1 MNRSPQGAPSLGGH
15 PPGGAFLSGDL
26 TAGLTVAAYLIPQCM
41 AYGELAGLAP
51 INGLW
56 AMLPSIVIYAWLGGS
71 PQLSVG
77 PETTTALMTAALV
90 GPMVAAGDRSGSIAL
105 ASLMA
110 LLVGLVCLLAALLK
124 LAFLADL
131 LSQPILVGYMAGVA
145 LLMIA
150 GQMHTLTGIGP
161 RADSLGAALEEL
173 VQRHGA
179 VHGPSL
185 ALAGLALVLMLAL
198 RRWRPHLPGP
208 LLVVLLATAASGL
221 LHLERQG
228 VAMVGTIGA
237 GLPALV
243 LPRGL
248 TLTSWQPLLLGAIG
262 IALVGYSDN
271 MLTARSFAHRHG
283 ERIDATREL
292 VALGVSNLATSLFQG
307 FPVSSSNTRTALADA
322 MGARS
327 QRYSLVALVVV
338 LAVLLWLR
346 PLLALFPRPVLGA
359 LVVFAALQL
368 IDIDAFRRL
377 QRFKRSEF
385 WLALVTLLGVLFSG
399 ILSGVVVAV
408 GLSVLDLF
416 ARVARPHDAVMG
428 EVRGLAG
435 FHDVKDWPGGSTV
448 PGLVLY
454 RYDAPLCFA
463 NAYDFQ
469 RRALAAI
476 AAEVEPVRWFVLN
489 AEAIIELDITA
500 ADMLAELAQELQRDG
515 IRFAMTRVKQ
525 GLFHELERAG
535 LVARLG
541 FDAFYPTI
549 PVAVAAFRA
558 QVSPRPIDAAGRSP
572 VRMNSIDPG
581 SDDLPAIPP
590 PH

>member
-1 MNRSPQGAPSLGGH
+1 
-15 PPGGAFLSGDL
+15 
-26 TAGLTVAAYLIPQCM
+26 
-41 AYGELAGLAP
+41 
-51 INGLW
+51 
-56 AMLPSIVIYAWLGGS
+56 
-71 PQLSVG
+71 VG

-131 LSQPILVGYMAGVA
+131 LSQPILVGYLAGVA

-161 RADSLGAALEEL
+161 RADSLWEALEAL

-185 ALAGLALVLMLAL
+185 ALAGLALLLMLVL

-221 LHLERQG
+221 LHLDRQG
-228 VAMVGTIGA
+228 VAMVGTIEA

-243 LPRGL
+243 LPTGL
-248 TLTSWQPLLLGAIG
+248 TLASWQPLMLGAVG

-271 MLTARSFAHRHG
+271 MLTARSFAQRHG
-283 ERIDATREL
+283 ERIDATKEL
-292 VALGVSNLATSLFQG
+292 VALGVTNVATSLFQG

-327 QRYSLVALVVV
+327 QRYALVALAVV

-385 WLALVTLLGVLFSG
+385 LLALVTLLGVLFSG

-428 EVRGLAG
+428 EVRDLAG

-463 NAYDFQ
+463 NANDFQ

-476 AAEVEPVRWFVLN
+476 AAEVEPVQWFVLN

-500 ADMLAELAQELQRDG
+500 ADMLAELAQELQGRG

-558 QVSPRPIDAAGRSP
+558 QGSGRPTGA
-572 VRMNSIDPG
+572 PG
-581 SDDLPAIPP
+581 
-590 PH
+590 

>member
-1 MNRSPQGAPSLGGH
+1 MNRSPQGGPFWL
-15 PPGGAFLSGDL
+15 GDL

-71 PQLSVG
+71 PYLSVG

-131 LSQPILVGYMAGVA
+131 LSQPILVGYLAGVA

-161 RADSLGAALEEL
+161 RADSLGAALEVL

-185 ALAGLALVLMLAL
+185 ALAGLALLLMLVL

-221 LHLERQG
+221 LHLDRQG
-228 VAMVGTIGA
+228 VAMVGTIEA

-248 TLTSWQPLLLGAIG
+248 TLASWQPLMLGAVG

-271 MLTARSFAHRHG
+271 MLTARSFAQRHG
-283 ERIDATREL
+283 ERIDATKEL
-292 VALGVSNLATSLFQG
+292 VALGVTNVATSLFQG
-307 FPVSSSNTRTALADA
+307 FPVSSSNTRTALADT

-346 PLLALFPRPVLGA
+346 PLLAMFPRPVLGA

-385 WLALVTLLGVLFSG
+385 LLALVTLLGVLYSG

-416 ARVARPHDAVMG
+416 ARVARPHDAVLG
-428 EVRGLAG
+428 EVRDLAG

-463 NAYDFQ
+463 NANDFES
-469 RRALAAI
+469 RALAAI

-500 ADMLAELAQELQRDG
+500 ANMLAELAQELQGRG

-558 QVSPRPIDAAGRSP
+558 QASSRPTGA
-572 VRMNSIDPG
+572 PG
-581 SDDLPAIPP
+581 
-590 PH
+590 

>member
-1 MNRSPQGAPSLGGH
+1 MASKVNRPLLGGAV
-15 PPGGAFLSGDL
+15 PPGDL
-26 TAGLTVAAYLIPQCM
+26 LAGLTVAAYLIPQCM

-51 INGLW
+51 VNGLW

-71 PQLSVG
+71 SQLSVG

-90 GPMVAAGDRSGSIAL
+90 GPMAAGNGAEQIVL

-124 LAFLADL
+124 FAFLADL

-145 LLMIA
+145 VLMMA
-150 GQMHTLTGIGP
+150 GQLHTLTGMGA

-173 VQRHGA
+173 LRRHGA

-185 ALAGLALVLMLAL
+185 ALAAAALVLMLL
-198 RRWRPHLPGP
+198 LQRWRPHLPGP
-208 LLVVLLATAASGL
+208 LLVVLLTTAVSSL
-221 LHLERQG
+221 LHLDRQG
-228 VAMVGTIGA
+228 VATVGTIAA
-237 GLPALV
+237 GLPV
-243 LPRGL
+243 PSLPTGL
-248 TLTSWQPLLLGAIG
+248 SLAQWQPLLLGAVG

-271 MLTARSFAHRHG
+271 MLTARSFGQRHG
-283 ERIDATREL
+283 QRIDATKEL
-292 VALGVSNLATSLFQG
+292 VALGACNVATSLLQG

-359 LVVFAALQL
+359 LVVFAALKL
-368 IDIDAFRRL
+368 IDIGAFRRL
-377 QRFKRSEF
+377 RHFKRSEF
-385 WLALVTLLGVLFSG
+385 HLALVTLVGVLFSD
-399 ILSGVVVAV
+399 ILFGVVVAV

-428 EVRGLAG
+428 EVKDLAG
-435 FHDVKDWPGGSTV
+435 FHDVKDWPEGRTV

-463 NAYDFQ
+463 NAEDFQ

-476 AAEVEPVRWFVLN
+476 AAEPSPVRWFVLN

-500 ADMLAELAQELQRDG
+500 ADMLDELARELQGRG

-525 GLFHELERAG
+525 ELFHELERAG

-541 FDAFYPTI
+541 VDAFYPTI

-558 QVSPRPIDAAGRSP
+558 QGSLAPGDEPGPPP
-572 VRMNSIDPG
+572 VRMKPKPSFR
-581 SDDLPAIPP
+581 
-590 PH
+590 

>member
-1 MNRSPQGAPSLGGH
+1 LP
-15 PPGGAFLSGDL
+15 GDL

-56 AMLPSIVIYAWLGGS
+56 AMLPAIVIYAWLGGS

-131 LSQPILVGYMAGVA
+131 LSQPILVGYLAGVA

-161 RADSLGAALEEL
+161 RADSLWEALEAL
-173 VQRHGA
+173 

-185 ALAGLALVLMLAL
+185 TLAGLALLLMLVL

-221 LHLERQG
+221 LHLDRQG
-228 VAMVGTIGA
+228 VAMVGTIEA

-243 LPRGL
+243 LPTGL
-248 TLTSWQPLLLGAIG
+248 TLASWQPLMLGAVG

-271 MLTARSFAHRHG
+271 MLTARSFAQRHG
-283 ERIDATREL
+283 ERIDASKEL
-292 VALGVSNLATSLFQG
+292 VALGVTNVATSLFQG

-327 QRYSLVALVVV
+327 QRYALVALAVV

-385 WLALVTLLGVLFSG
+385 LLALVTLLGVLFSG

-416 ARVARPHDAVMG
+416 ARVARPHDAVLG
-428 EVRGLAG
+428 EVRDLAG

-463 NAYDFQ
+463 NANDFE

-476 AAEVEPVRWFVLN
+476 AAEVEPVQWFVLN

-500 ADMLAELAQELQRDG
+500 ADMLAELAQELQGRG

-558 QVSPRPIDAAGRSP
+558 QGSGRPTGA
-572 VRMNSIDPG
+572 PG
-581 SDDLPAIPP
+581 
-590 PH
+590 

>member
-1 MNRSPQGAPSLGGH
+1 MNRSPQGGGGQRGL
-15 PPGGAFLSGDL
+15 PQGGAFLSGDL

-56 AMLPSIVIYAWLGGS
+56 AMLPAIVIYAWLGGS

-90 GPMVAAGDRSGSIAL
+90 GPMVAAGDRSGSLAL

-131 LSQPILVGYMAGVA
+131 LSQPILVGYLAGVA

-161 RADSLGAALEEL
+161 RVDSLGAALEAL

-185 ALAGLALVLMLAL
+185 ALAGLALLLMLML

-208 LLVVLLATAASGL
+208 LLVVLLATAASWL
-221 LHLERQG
+221 LHLDRQG
-228 VAMVGTIGA
+228 VAMVGTIEA

-243 LPRGL
+243 LPTGL
-248 TLTSWQPLLLGAIG
+248 TLASWQPLMLGAVG

-271 MLTARSFAHRHG
+271 MLTARSFAQRHG
-283 ERIDATREL
+283 ERIDATKEL
-292 VALGVSNLATSLFQG
+292 VALGVTNVATSLFQG

-346 PLLALFPRPVLGA
+346 PLLAMFPRPVLGA

-385 WLALVTLLGVLFSG
+385 LLALVTLLGVLFSG

-416 ARVARPHDAVMG
+416 ARVARPHDAVLG
-428 EVRGLAG
+428 EVRDLAG

-463 NAYDFQ
+463 NANDFES
-469 RRALAAI
+469 RALAAI
-476 AAEVEPVRWFVLN
+476 AAEVEPVQWFVLN

-500 ADMLAELAQELQRDG
+500 ADMLAELAQELQQRG

-558 QVSPRPIDAAGRSP
+558 QASSRPTGA
-572 VRMNSIDPG
+572 PG
-581 SDDLPAIPP
+581 
-590 PH
+590 

>member
-1 MNRSPQGAPSLGGH
+1 MNRSPQGEGGQRGVVQ
-15 PPGGAFLSGDL
+15 GGAFWSGDL

-51 INGLW
+51 INGIW
-56 AMLPSIVIYAWLGGS
+56 AMLPAIVIYAWLGGS

-131 LSQPILVGYMAGVA
+131 LSQPILVGYLAGVA

-161 RADSLGAALEEL
+161 RVDSLGAALEAL

-185 ALAGLALVLMLAL
+185 ALAGLALLLMLML

-208 LLVVLLATAASGL
+208 LLVVLLATAASWL
-221 LHLERQG
+221 LHLDRQG
-228 VAMVGTIGA
+228 VAMVGTIEA

-243 LPRGL
+243 LPTGL
-248 TLTSWQPLLLGAIG
+248 TLASWQPLMLGAVG

-271 MLTARSFAHRHG
+271 MLTARSFAQRHG
-283 ERIDATREL
+283 ERIDATKEL
-292 VALGVSNLATSLFQG
+292 VALGVTNVATSLFQG
-307 FPVSSSNTRTALADA
+307 FPVSSSNTRTALADT

-327 QRYSLVALVVV
+327 QRYALVALVVV

-385 WLALVTLLGVLFSG
+385 LLALVTLLGVLFSG

-416 ARVARPHDAVMG
+416 ARVARPHDAVLG
-428 EVRGLAG
+428 EVRDLAG

-463 NAYDFQ
+463 NANDFES
-469 RRALAAI
+469 RALAAI
-476 AAEVEPVRWFVLN
+476 AAEVEPVQWFVLN

-500 ADMLAELAQELQRDG
+500 ADMLAELAQELQRRG

-558 QVSPRPIDAAGRSP
+558 QASSRPTGA
-572 VRMNSIDPG
+572 PG
-581 SDDLPAIPP
+581 
-590 PH
+590 

>member
-1 MNRSPQGAPSLGGH
+1 MNRSPQGGGPQGGVH
-15 PPGGAFLSGDL
+15 LGGAFLSGDL

-56 AMLPSIVIYAWLGGS
+56 AMLPSIVVYAWLGGS
-71 PQLSVG
+71 PYLSVG

-131 LSQPILVGYMAGVA
+131 LSQPILVGYLAGVA

-161 RADSLGAALEEL
+161 RADSLGAALEAL

-185 ALAGLALVLMLAL
+185 ALAGLALLLMLML

-208 LLVVLLATAASGL
+208 LLVVLLATAASWL
-221 LHLERQG
+221 LHLDRQG
-228 VAMVGTIGA
+228 VAMVGTIEA

-243 LPRGL
+243 LPTGL
-248 TLTSWQPLLLGAIG
+248 TLASWQPLMLGAVG

-271 MLTARSFAHRHG
+271 MLTARSFAQRHG
-283 ERIDATREL
+283 ERIDATKEL
-292 VALGVSNLATSLFQG
+292 VALGVTNVATSLFQG
-307 FPVSSSNTRTALADA
+307 FPVSSSNTRTALADT

-327 QRYSLVALVVV
+327 QRYALVALVVV

-385 WLALVTLLGVLFSG
+385 LLALVTLLGVLYSG

-416 ARVARPHDAVMG
+416 ARVARPHDAVLG
-428 EVRGLAG
+428 EVRDLAG

-463 NAYDFQ
+463 NANDFES
-469 RRALAAI
+469 RALAAI
-476 AAEVEPVRWFVLN
+476 AAEVEPVQWFVLN

-500 ADMLAELAQELQRDG
+500 ADMLAELAQELQQRG

-558 QVSPRPIDAAGRSP
+558 QASSRPTGATG
-572 VRMNSIDPG
+572 
-581 SDDLPAIPP
+581 
-590 PH
+590 

>member
-1 MNRSPQGAPSLGGH
+1 VNRSPQGGAPL
-15 PPGGAFLSGDL
+15 GGAFLSGDL

-71 PQLSVG
+71 PYLSVG

-131 LSQPILVGYMAGVA
+131 LSQPILVGYLAGVA

-161 RADSLGAALEEL
+161 RADSLGAALEVL

-185 ALAGLALVLMLAL
+185 ALAGLALLLMLVL

-221 LHLERQG
+221 LHLDRQG
-228 VAMVGTIGA
+228 VAMVGTIEA

-243 LPRGL
+243 LPTGL
-248 TLTSWQPLLLGAIG
+248 TLASWQPLMLGAVG

-271 MLTARSFAHRHG
+271 MLTARSFAQRHG
-283 ERIDATREL
+283 QRIDATKEL
-292 VALGVSNLATSLFQG
+292 VALGVANVATSLFQG

-327 QRYSLVALVVV
+327 QRYALVALVVV

-385 WLALVTLLGVLFSG
+385 LLALVTLLGVLYSG

-416 ARVARPHDAVMG
+416 VRVARPHDAVLG
-428 EVRGLAG
+428 EVRDLAG

-463 NAYDFQ
+463 NANDFE

-500 ADMLAELAQELQRDG
+500 ADMLAELAQELQQRG

-525 GLFHELERAG
+525 GLFHELERTG

-558 QVSPRPIDAAGRSP
+558 QASARPTGATG
-572 VRMNSIDPG
+572 
-581 SDDLPAIPP
+581 
-590 PH
+590 

>member
-1 MNRSPQGAPSLGGH
+1 MNRSRLGGS
-15 PPGGAFLSGDL
+15 PLGGRPLGGAFLPGDL
-26 TAGLTVAAYLIPQCM
+26 TAGVTVAAYLIPQCM

-90 GPMVAAGDRSGSIAL
+90 GPMVAAGDPSGSIAL

-131 LSQPILVGYMAGVA
+131 LSQPILVGYLAGVA

-161 RADSLGAALEEL
+161 RADSLGEALEAL

-185 ALAGLALVLMLAL
+185 ALAGLALLLMLLL

-208 LLVVLLATAASGL
+208 LLVVLLATAASAL
-221 LHLERQG
+221 LHLDRQG
-228 VAMVGTIGA
+228 VAMVGTIEA

-243 LPRGL
+243 LPTGL
-248 TLTSWQPLLLGAIG
+248 TLASWQPLMLGAVG

-271 MLTARSFAHRHG
+271 MLTARSFAQRHG
-283 ERIDATREL
+283 ERIDATKEL
-292 VALGVSNLATSLFQG
+292 VALGVTNVATSLFQG

-327 QRYSLVALVVV
+327 QRYALVALAVV

-385 WLALVTLLGVLFSG
+385 LLALVTLLGVLCSG

-428 EVRGLAG
+428 EVKDLAG

-463 NAYDFQ
+463 NANDFES
-469 RRALAAI
+469 RALAAI

-500 ADMLAELAQELQRDG
+500 ADMLAELAKELEGRG

-558 QVSPRPIDAAGRSP
+558 QGSARPTGA
-572 VRMNSIDPG
+572 PG
-581 SDDLPAIPP
+581 
-590 PH
+590 

>member
-1 MNRSPQGAPSLGGH
+1 MNRSPQGGTPQGGAPL
-15 PPGGAFLSGDL
+15 GGAFLSGDL

-71 PQLSVG
+71 PYLSVG

-131 LSQPILVGYMAGVA
+131 LSQPILVGYLAGVA

-161 RADSLGAALEEL
+161 RADSLGAALEVL

-185 ALAGLALVLMLAL
+185 ALAGLALLLMLML

-221 LHLERQG
+221 LHLDRQG
-228 VAMVGTIGA
+228 VAMVGTIEA

-243 LPRGL
+243 LPTGL
-248 TLTSWQPLLLGAIG
+248 TLASWQPLMLGAVG

-271 MLTARSFAHRHG
+271 MLTARSFAQRHG
-283 ERIDATREL
+283 ERIDATKEL
-292 VALGVSNLATSLFQG
+292 VALGVANVATSLFQG
-307 FPVSSSNTRTALADA
+307 FPVSSSNTRTALANA

-346 PLLALFPRPVLGA
+346 PLLAMFPRPVLGA

-385 WLALVTLLGVLFSG
+385 LLALVTLLGVLFSG

-416 ARVARPHDAVMG
+416 ARVARPHDAVLG
-428 EVRGLAG
+428 EVRDLAG

-463 NAYDFQ
+463 NANDFES
-469 RRALAAI
+469 RALAAI

-500 ADMLAELAQELQRDG
+500 ADMLAELAQELQQRG

-525 GLFHELERAG
+525 GLFHELERTG

-558 QVSPRPIDAAGRSP
+558 QASARPTGATG
-572 VRMNSIDPG
+572 
-581 SDDLPAIPP
+581 
-590 PH
+590 

>member
-1 MNRSPQGAPSLGGH
+1 MNRSPPGRGPQGRGPQGGVH
-15 PPGGAFLSGDL
+15 LGGAFLSGDL

-56 AMLPSIVIYAWLGGS
+56 AMLPSIVVYAWLGGS
-71 PQLSVG
+71 PCLSVG

-90 GPMVAAGDRSGSIAL
+90 GPMVAAGDRSGSLAL

-131 LSQPILVGYMAGVA
+131 LSQPILVGYLAGVA

-161 RADSLGAALEEL
+161 RVDSLGAALEAL

-185 ALAGLALVLMLAL
+185 ALAGLALLLMLVL

-208 LLVVLLATAASGL
+208 LLVVLLATAASWL
-221 LHLERQG
+221 LHLDRQG
-228 VAMVGTIGA
+228 VAMVGTIEA

-243 LPRGL
+243 LPTGL
-248 TLTSWQPLLLGAIG
+248 TLASWQPLMLGAVG

-271 MLTARSFAHRHG
+271 MLTARSFAQRHG
-283 ERIDATREL
+283 ERIDATKEL
-292 VALGVSNLATSLFQG
+292 VALGVANVATSLFQG
-307 FPVSSSNTRTALADA
+307 FPVSSSNTRTALADT

-327 QRYSLVALVVV
+327 QRYALVALVVV

-346 PLLALFPRPVLGA
+346 PLLAMFPRPVLGA

-385 WLALVTLLGVLFSG
+385 LLALVTLLGVLISG

-416 ARVARPHDAVMG
+416 ARVARPHDAVLG
-428 EVRGLAG
+428 EVRDLAG

-463 NAYDFQ
+463 NANDFES
-469 RRALAAI
+469 RALAAI
-476 AAEVEPVRWFVLN
+476 AAEVEPVQWFVLN

-500 ADMLAELAQELQRDG
+500 ADMLAELAQELQRRG

-558 QVSPRPIDAAGRSP
+558 QASSRPTGATG
-572 VRMNSIDPG
+572 
-581 SDDLPAIPP
+581 
-590 PH
+590 

>member
-1 MNRSPQGAPSLGGH
+1 
-15 PPGGAFLSGDL
+15 LSGDL

-90 GPMVAAGDRSGSIAL
+90 GPMVAAGDPSGSIAL

-131 LSQPILVGYMAGVA
+131 LSQPILVGYLAGVA

-150 GQMHTLTGIGP
+150 GQLHTLTGIGP
-161 RADSLGAALEEL
+161 RADSLWEALEAL

-185 ALAGLALVLMLAL
+185 ALAGLALLLMLVL

-208 LLVVLLATAASGL
+208 LVVVLLATAASGL
-221 LHLERQG
+221 LHLDRQG
-228 VAMVGTIGA
+228 VAMVGTIEA

-248 TLTSWQPLLLGAIG
+248 TLASWQPLMLGAVG

-271 MLTARSFAHRHG
+271 MLTARSFAQRHG
-283 ERIDATREL
+283 ERIDATKEL
-292 VALGVSNLATSLFQG
+292 VALGVANVATSLFQG
-307 FPVSSSNTRTALADA
+307 FPVSSSNTRTALADT

-327 QRYSLVALVVV
+327 QRYALVALAVV

-346 PLLALFPRPVLGA
+346 PLLAMFPRPVLGA

-385 WLALVTLLGVLFSG
+385 LLALVTLLGVLISG

-416 ARVARPHDAVMG
+416 ARVARPQDAVLG
-428 EVRGLAG
+428 EVRDLAG

-463 NAYDFQ
+463 NANDFES
-469 RRALAAI
+469 RALAAI
-476 AAEVEPVRWFVLN
+476 AAEVEPVQWFVLN

-500 ADMLAELAQELQRDG
+500 ADMLAELAQELQRRG

-558 QVSPRPIDAAGRSP
+558 QDSSRPTGA
-572 VRMNSIDPG
+572 PG
-581 SDDLPAIPP
+581 
-590 PH
+590 

>member
-1 MNRSPQGAPSLGGH
+1 
-15 PPGGAFLSGDL
+15 
-26 TAGLTVAAYLIPQCM
+26 M

-71 PQLSVG
+71 PYLSVG

-131 LSQPILVGYMAGVA
+131 LSQPILVGYLAGVA

-161 RADSLGAALEEL
+161 RADSLWEALEAL

-185 ALAGLALVLMLAL
+185 ALAGLALLLMLVL

-221 LHLERQG
+221 LHLDRQG
-228 VAMVGTIGA
+228 VAMVGTIEA

-243 LPRGL
+243 LPTGL
-248 TLTSWQPLLLGAIG
+248 TLASWQPLMLGAVG

-271 MLTARSFAHRHG
+271 MLTARSFAQRHG
-283 ERIDATREL
+283 ERIDATKEL
-292 VALGVSNLATSLFQG
+292 VALGVTNVATSLFQG

-327 QRYSLVALVVV
+327 QRYALVALAVV

-385 WLALVTLLGVLFSG
+385 LLALVTLLGVLCSG

-428 EVRGLAG
+428 EVKDLAG

-463 NAYDFQ
+463 NANDFES
-469 RRALAAI
+469 RALAAI
-476 AAEVEPVRWFVLN
+476 AAEVEPVQWFVLN

-500 ADMLAELAQELQRDG
+500 ADMLAELAQELQGRG

-558 QVSPRPIDAAGRSP
+558 QGSARPTGA
-572 VRMNSIDPG
+572 PG
-581 SDDLPAIPP
+581 
-590 PH
+590 

>member
-1 MNRSPQGAPSLGGH
+1 
-15 PPGGAFLSGDL
+15 
-26 TAGLTVAAYLIPQCM
+26 M

-131 LSQPILVGYMAGVA
+131 LSQPILVGYLAGVA

-161 RADSLGAALEEL
+161 RADSLGAALEVL

-185 ALAGLALVLMLAL
+185 ALAGLALLLMLVL

-221 LHLERQG
+221 LHLDRQG
-228 VAMVGTIGA
+228 VAMVGTIEA

-243 LPRGL
+243 LPTGL
-248 TLTSWQPLLLGAIG
+248 TLASWQPLMLGAVG

-271 MLTARSFAHRHG
+271 MLTARSFAQRHG
-283 ERIDATREL
+283 ERIDATKEL
-292 VALGVSNLATSLFQG
+292 VALGVANVATSLFQG

-327 QRYSLVALVVV
+327 QRYALVALVVV

-385 WLALVTLLGVLFSG
+385 LLALVTLLGVLYSG

-416 ARVARPHDAVMG
+416 ARVARPHDAVLG
-428 EVRGLAG
+428 EVRDLAG

-463 NAYDFQ
+463 NANDFES
-469 RRALAAI
+469 RALAAI
-476 AAEVEPVRWFVLN
+476 AAEVEPVQWFVLN

-500 ADMLAELAQELQRDG
+500 ADMLAELAQELQQRG

-558 QVSPRPIDAAGRSP
+558 QGSARPTGA
-572 VRMNSIDPG
+572 PG
-581 SDDLPAIPP
+581 
-590 PH
+590 

>member
-1 MNRSPQGAPSLGGH
+1 MNRSPQGGG
-15 PPGGAFLSGDL
+15 PQGGWPLGGAFLSGDL

-90 GPMVAAGDRSGSIAL
+90 GPMVAAGDPSGSIAL

-131 LSQPILVGYMAGVA
+131 LSQPILVGYLAGVA

-161 RADSLGAALEEL
+161 RADSLGGALEAL

-185 ALAGLALVLMLAL
+185 ALAGLALLLMLVL

-208 LLVVLLATAASGL
+208 LVVVLLATAASGL
-221 LHLERQG
+221 LHLDRQG
-228 VAMVGTIGA
+228 VAMVGTIEA

-248 TLTSWQPLLLGAIG
+248 TLASWQPLMLGAVG

-271 MLTARSFAHRHG
+271 MLTARSFAQRHG
-283 ERIDATREL
+283 ERIDATKEL
-292 VALGVSNLATSLFQG
+292 VALGVANVATSLFQG
-307 FPVSSSNTRTALADA
+307 FPVSSSNTRTALADT

-327 QRYSLVALVVV
+327 QRYALVALVVV

-346 PLLALFPRPVLGA
+346 PLLAMFPRPVLGA

-385 WLALVTLLGVLFSG
+385 LLALVTLLGVLISG

-416 ARVARPHDAVMG
+416 ARVARPQDAVLG
-428 EVRGLAG
+428 EVRDLAG

-463 NAYDFQ
+463 NANDFES
-469 RRALAAI
+469 RALAAI
-476 AAEVEPVRWFVLN
+476 AAEVEPVQWFVLN

-500 ADMLAELAQELQRDG
+500 ADMLAELAQELQQRG

-558 QVSPRPIDAAGRSP
+558 QGSARPTGA
-572 VRMNSIDPG
+572 PG
-581 SDDLPAIPP
+581 
-590 PH
+590 

>member
-1 MNRSPQGAPSLGGH
+1 MNRSPL
-15 PPGGAFLSGDL
+15 GGAFLPGDL

-56 AMLPSIVIYAWLGGS
+56 AMLPSIVVYAWLGGS
-71 PQLSVG
+71 PYLSVG

-131 LSQPILVGYMAGVA
+131 LSQPILVGYLAGVA

-161 RADSLGAALEEL
+161 RDDSLGAALEAL

-185 ALAGLALVLMLAL
+185 ALAGLALLLMLML

-208 LLVVLLATAASGL
+208 LLVVLLATAASWL
-221 LHLERQG
+221 LHLDRQG
-228 VAMVGTIGA
+228 VAMVGTIEA

-243 LPRGL
+243 LPTGL
-248 TLTSWQPLLLGAIG
+248 TLASWQPLMLGAVG

-271 MLTARSFAHRHG
+271 MLTARSFAQRHG
-283 ERIDATREL
+283 ERIDATKEL
-292 VALGVSNLATSLFQG
+292 VALGVTNVATSLFQG

-327 QRYSLVALVVV
+327 QRYALVALVVV

-385 WLALVTLLGVLFSG
+385 LLALVTLLGVLFSG

-416 ARVARPHDAVMG
+416 ARVARPHDAVLG
-428 EVRGLAG
+428 EVRDLAG

-463 NAYDFQ
+463 NANDFES
-469 RRALAAI
+469 RALAAI
-476 AAEVEPVRWFVLN
+476 AAEVEPVQWFVLN

-500 ADMLAELAQELQRDG
+500 ADMLAELAQELQQRG

-558 QVSPRPIDAAGRSP
+558 QASSRPTGATG
-572 VRMNSIDPG
+572 
-581 SDDLPAIPP
+581 
-590 PH
+590 

>member
-1 MNRSPQGAPSLGGH
+1 MNRSPLGGAPL
-15 PPGGAFLSGDL
+15 GGAFLSGDL

-90 GPMVAAGDRSGSIAL
+90 GPMVAAGDPSGSIAL

-131 LSQPILVGYMAGVA
+131 LSQPILVGYLAGVA

-161 RADSLGAALEEL
+161 RADSLGAALEAL

-185 ALAGLALVLMLAL
+185 ALAGLALLLMLVL

-208 LLVVLLATAASGL
+208 LVVVLLATAASGL
-221 LHLERQG
+221 LHLDRQG
-228 VAMVGTIGA
+228 VAMVGTIEA

-248 TLTSWQPLLLGAIG
+248 TLASWQPLMLGAVG

-271 MLTARSFAHRHG
+271 MLTARSFAQRHG
-283 ERIDATREL
+283 ERIDATKEL
-292 VALGVSNLATSLFQG
+292 VALGVANVATSLFQG
-307 FPVSSSNTRTALADA
+307 FPVSSSNTRTALADT

-327 QRYSLVALVVV
+327 QRYALVALAVV

-346 PLLALFPRPVLGA
+346 PLLAMFPRPVLGA

-385 WLALVTLLGVLFSG
+385 LLALVTLLGVLISG

-416 ARVARPHDAVMG
+416 ARVARPQDAVLG
-428 EVRGLAG
+428 EVRDLAG

-463 NAYDFQ
+463 NANDFES
-469 RRALAAI
+469 RALAAI
-476 AAEVEPVRWFVLN
+476 AAEVEPVQWFVLN

-500 ADMLAELAQELQRDG
+500 ADMLAELAQELQRRG

-558 QVSPRPIDAAGRSP
+558 QGSSRPTGA
-572 VRMNSIDPG
+572 PG
-581 SDDLPAIPP
+581 
-590 PH
+590 

>member
-1 MNRSPQGAPSLGGH
+1 
-15 PPGGAFLSGDL
+15 
-26 TAGLTVAAYLIPQCM
+26 M

-131 LSQPILVGYMAGVA
+131 LSQPILVGYLAGVA

-161 RADSLGAALEEL
+161 RADSLWEALEAL

-185 ALAGLALVLMLAL
+185 ALAGLALLLMLVL
-198 RRWRPHLPGP
+198 RRWRPYLPGP
-208 LLVVLLATAASGL
+208 LVVVLLATAASGL
-221 LHLERQG
+221 LHLDRQG
-228 VAMVGTIGA
+228 VAMVGTIEA

-248 TLTSWQPLLLGAIG
+248 TLASWQPLMLGAVG

-271 MLTARSFAHRHG
+271 MLTARSFAQRHG
-283 ERIDATREL
+283 ERIDATKEL
-292 VALGVSNLATSLFQG
+292 VALGVANVATSLFQG

-327 QRYSLVALVVV
+327 QRYALVALVVV

-346 PLLALFPRPVLGA
+346 PLLAMFPRPVLGA

-385 WLALVTLLGVLFSG
+385 LLALVTLLGVLYSG

-416 ARVARPHDAVMG
+416 VRVARPHDAVLG
-428 EVRGLAG
+428 EVRDLAG

-463 NAYDFQ
+463 NANDFES
-469 RRALAAI
+469 RALAAI
-476 AAEVEPVRWFVLN
+476 AAEVEPVQWFVLN

-500 ADMLAELAQELQRDG
+500 ADMLAELAQELQQRG

-558 QVSPRPIDAAGRSP
+558 QDSSRPTGA
-572 VRMNSIDPG
+572 PG
-581 SDDLPAIPP
+581 
-590 PH
+590 

>member
-1 MNRSPQGAPSLGGH
+1 MNRSPLGGR
-15 PPGGAFLSGDL
+15 PLGDAFLPGDL

-56 AMLPSIVIYAWLGGS
+56 AMLPAIVIYAWLGGS

-131 LSQPILVGYMAGVA
+131 LSQPILVGYLAGVA

-161 RADSLGAALEEL
+161 RADSLWEALEAL
-173 VQRHGA
+173 

-185 ALAGLALVLMLAL
+185 TLAGLALLLMLVL

-221 LHLERQG
+221 LHLDRQG
-228 VAMVGTIGA
+228 VAMVGTIEA

-243 LPRGL
+243 LPTGL
-248 TLTSWQPLLLGAIG
+248 TLASWQPLMLGAVG

-271 MLTARSFAHRHG
+271 MLTARSFAQRHG
-283 ERIDATREL
+283 ERIDASKEL
-292 VALGVSNLATSLFQG
+292 VALGVTNVATSLFQG

-327 QRYSLVALVVV
+327 QRYALVALAVV

-385 WLALVTLLGVLFSG
+385 LLALVTLLGVLFSG

-416 ARVARPHDAVMG
+416 ARVARPHDAVLG
-428 EVRGLAG
+428 EVRDLAG

-463 NAYDFQ
+463 NANDFE

-476 AAEVEPVRWFVLN
+476 AAEVEPVQWFVLN

-500 ADMLAELAQELQRDG
+500 ADMLAELAQELQGRG

-558 QVSPRPIDAAGRSP
+558 QGSGRPTGA
-572 VRMNSIDPG
+572 PG
-581 SDDLPAIPP
+581 
-590 PH
+590 

>member
-1 MNRSPQGAPSLGGH
+1 MLP
-15 PPGGAFLSGDL
+15 GDL
-26 TAGLTVAAYLIPQCM
+26 LAGLTVAAYLIPQCM

-51 INGLW
+51 IHGLW
-56 AMLPSIVIYAWLGGS
+56 AMLPSIVVYAWLGGS

-90 GPMVAAGDRSGSIAL
+90 GPMVAAGDPAQHLGL

-124 LAFLADL
+124 LAFVADL
-131 LSQPILVGYMAGVA
+131 LSQPILVGYLAGVA

-150 GQMHTLTGIGP
+150 GQMHTLTGMGP
-161 RADSLGAALEEL
+161 RADSLAAAVEEL

-185 ALAGLALVLMLAL
+185 ALAAVALLLMLVL

-208 LLVVLLATAASGL
+208 LLVVLLATAASGV
-221 LHLERQG
+221 LHLDRQG
-228 VAMVGTIGA
+228 VAMVGTLEA
-237 GLPALV
+237 GLPSLAL
-243 LPRGL
+243 PTGL
-248 TLTSWQPLLLGAIG
+248 TLARWQPLLLGAIG

-271 MLTARSFAHRHG
+271 MLTARSFAQRHG
-283 ERIDATREL
+283 ERVDATKEL
-292 VALGVSNLATSLFQG
+292 LALGASNVATSLFQG

-368 IDIDAFRRL
+368 IDLAAFRRL

-385 WLALVTLLGVLFSG
+385 LLALVTLVGVLFSG

-428 EVRGLAG
+428 EVKGLAG

-463 NAYDFQ
+463 NADDFH

-476 AAEVEPVRWFVLN
+476 AAEAEPVRWFVLN

-500 ADMLAELAQELQRDG
+500 ADMLDELAQELQRNG

-558 QVSPRPIDAAGRSP
+558 HGSARPIAAGGGSP
-572 VRMNSIDPG
+572 VRMNSIASS
-581 SDDLPAIPP
+581 SDDLPAAPP
-590 PH
+590 PP